1 MKYALIGFICLL
13 LLCLVGGCGTY
24 NSLIS
29 KDEACNEKWAE
40 IENMLKRRADLIPNL
55 VETVKGFAKQEKE
68 VFATVSQ
75 ARSQLLNAKGV
86 KETSKAAGGFESAI
100 SRLLMISERYP
111 DLKSNQNF
119 LRLQDELTGTENRI
133 AVARTRYNEAVKE
146 INTLTKKIPHKLFTG
161 MAGVSKREYFEIE
174 NKKDLENPKV
184 NFTDAEVPNK

>member
-1 MKYALIGFICLL
+1 MKYAILISICIVVLFGGIAGI
-13 LLCLVGGCGTY
+13 GGCITY
-24 NSLIS
+24 NGLIS
-29 KDEACNEKWAE
+29 KNESVNEKWAE

-68 VFATVSQ
+68 VFTTVAQ

-119 LRLQDELTGTENRI
+119 LRLQDELTGSENRI
-133 AVARTRYNEAVKE
+133 SVARSRYNEAVKVH
-146 INTLTKKIPHKLFTG
+146 NTAIKKIPGVLLANSIG
-161 MAGVSKREYFEIE
+161 MTKKDYFEIE
-174 NKKDLENPKV
+174 APKDKEVPKV
-184 NFTDAEVPNK
+184 SF

>member
-1 MKYALIGFICLL
+1 MKYALVGFTCFLFILVIGGCSKYNG
-13 LLCLVGGCGTY
+13 LVG
-24 NSLIS
+24 
-29 KDEACNEKWAE
+29 KDENCNEKWAE

-86 KETSKAAGGFESAI
+86 KATGKAAGNFDSAI

-119 LRLQDELTGTENRI
+119 IRLQDELAGTENRI
-133 AVARTRYNEAVKE
+133 AVARTRYNEAVKI
-146 INTLTKKIPHKLFTG
+146 INTSVKKIPDKFFVG
-161 MAGVSKREYFEIE
+161 FAGVSKREYFEIE
-174 NKKDLENPKV
+174 NPKDLENPKV
-184 NFTDAEVPNK
+184 KF

>member
-1 MKYALIGFICLL
+1 MKYALIGIFGLF
-13 LLCLVGGCGTY
+13 LVVCIGGCSAY
-24 NSLIS
+24 NGIIV
-29 KDEACNEKWAE
+29 KHETCDEKWAE

-86 KETSKAAGGFESAI
+86 KATSKAAGGFESAI

-119 LRLQDELTGTENRI
+119 MRLQDELAGTENRI

-146 INTLTKKIPHKLFTG
+146 NNTSIKKFPGMLVAG
-161 MAGVSKREYFEIE
+161 MAGASKREYFEIE
-174 NKKDLENPKV
+174 NPKDLENPKV
-184 NFTDAEVPNK
+184 NFSDAEVPNK

>member
-1 MKYALIGFICLL
+1 MKYAIIISICIVVLFIGSAGLIGCS
-13 LLCLVGGCGTY
+13 TY
-24 NSLIS
+24 NGLVS
-29 KDEACNEKWAE
+29 KNESVSEKWAE

-68 VFATVSQ
+68 VFTTVAQ

-86 KETSKAAGGFESAI
+86 QETSKAAGGFESAI

-133 AVARTRYNEAVKE
+133 AVARTRYNEAVKKHNE
-146 INTLTKKIPHKLFTG
+146 AIKKIPGVLLAGSLG
-161 MAGVSKREYFEIE
+161 MTKKDYFEIVE
-174 NKKDLENPKV
+174 PKDKEVPKV
-184 NFTDAEVPNK
+184 NF

>member
-1 MKYALIGFICLL
+1 MKFAIIGIAIFAGLLLIGGIA
-13 LLCLVGGCGTY
+13 GCNTY
-24 NSLIS
+24 NSLIT
-29 KDEACNEKWAE
+29 KNEACDEKWAE
-40 IENMLKRRADLIPNL
+40 IDNMLKRRADLIPNL

-86 KETSKAAGGFESAI
+86 KEKGSAAGSFDSAI

-119 LRLQDELTGTENRI
+119 LRLQDELAGTENRI

-146 INTLTKKIPHKLFTG
+146 INTAIKRFPGVLVAG
-161 MAGVSKREYFEIE
+161 MAGASQKEYFEITNPE
-174 NKKDLENPKV
+174 DKETPKV
-184 NFTDAEVPNK
+184 NL